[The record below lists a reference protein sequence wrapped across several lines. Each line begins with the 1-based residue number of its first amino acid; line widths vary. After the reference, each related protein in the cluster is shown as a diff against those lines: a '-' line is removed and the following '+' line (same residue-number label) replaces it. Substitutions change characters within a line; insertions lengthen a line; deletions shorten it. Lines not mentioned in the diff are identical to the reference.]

1 MPLSRQPGRE
11 RPREPR
17 RAHGRRSRRR
27 RRGARRPATPCR
39 RRRRGRRVAGAR
51 CARRIRREA
60 GRGDFS
66 RVSSSRIAPWGGER
80 PTGSSSSTGSRTT
93 SPPKRTMRAGTRS
106 SKPLSRAGAGDDHG
120 GRRGL
125 ADVTGEHA
133 RVESVEAGAP
143 PPPAGQEQSQRQS
156 GHAPARIGD
165 RHGHDHGNDG
175 EHGCTSGNP
184 AGVGG
189 RQPEARAAR
198 EDIGVAQ
205 EQAPTRSVETRAGFR
220 HAHGTTSPR
229 SCSIRAGPIPG
240 TSSSSSTERKA
251 PCSAR

>member
-1 MPLSRQPGRE
+1 MSVGIGRE
-11 RPREPR
+11 RQFEIYI
-17 RAHGRRSRRR
+17 
-27 RRGARRPATPCR
+27 
-39 RRRRGRRVAGAR
+39 AGAR
-51 CARRIRREA
+51 GSYPTVPVSIARLEA
-60 GRGDFS
+60 AARKRMSAEGYAY
-66 RVSSSRIAPWGGER
+66 IAG
-80 PTGSSSSTGSRTT
+80 
-93 SPPKRTMRAGTRS
+93 
-106 SKPLSRAGAGDDHG
+106 GAGDDHG

-125 ADVTGEHA
+125 ADVAGEHA
-133 RVESVEAGAP
+133 PVESVEAGAP
-143 PPPAGQEQSQRQS
+143 PPPAGEEQGQCQS

-184 AGVGG
+184 AGRGG
-189 RQPEARAAR
+189 RQAQARAAR
-198 EDIGVAQ
+198 ENIGVAQ